1 MKSSERKPKQARTT
15 THDLAAF
22 VATLVTGVILIL
34 VAHLNAADLATT
46 LAAVSIGYASWR
58 RALHA

>member
-1 MKSSERKPKQARTT
+1 MKSSVRKPKQTRTS

-34 VAHLNAADLATT
+34 VAHLNAAELASA

-58 RALHA
+58 RSLQA